1 MYQHTIEEMV
11 DAGVAQKLDEPQWM
25 DRSGAR
31 CEEKYGLGFKVTHLI
46 TRPDMCICGDEVGGN
61 ISMKGDGHVGGE
73 LLLGERGTVP
83 QKKSSTRSKK
93 FTMIGLTVFTGEPVM
108 CILIIE
114 GKNLMLLLKLE
125 LIYLSH
131 RLVYQM
137 MMELIILFK
146 IRDLESISQVVQPVN
161 SKVRKC
167 QHL

>member
-1 MYQHTIEEMV
+1 MENHYSNDEVGTVGAGYWQRFLKRHSDKIVSKRGQKYELDRQKWTTYANFFDMYQHTIEEMV

-93 FTMIGLTVFTGEPVM
+93 
-108 CILIIE
+108 
-114 GKNLMLLLKLE
+114 
-125 LIYLSH
+125 S
-131 RLVYQM
+131 R
-137 MMELIILFK
+137 
-146 IRDLESISQVVQPVN
+146 
-161 SKVRKC
+161 
-167 QHL
+167 